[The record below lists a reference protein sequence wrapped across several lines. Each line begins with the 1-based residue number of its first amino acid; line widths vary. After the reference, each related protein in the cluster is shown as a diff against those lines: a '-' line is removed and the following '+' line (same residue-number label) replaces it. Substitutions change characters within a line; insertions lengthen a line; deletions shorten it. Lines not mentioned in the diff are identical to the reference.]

1 MADDLKDLA
10 SRIQRA
16 REKANALTPK
26 DLNDLAD
33 RITEAGKQSRID
45 PKELANSIA
54 KSTAASIT
62 SRIPTLKDIAGAF
75 LNSSPILRIA
85 STVFSKSFSSVNDL
99 LSGARVD
106 QSKEAEKLLKE
117 IERMRSEMSKE
128 ERLMDGQYDYER
140 TAMNEQTEI
149 LKDILDQ
156 ARILTGLTQEEDKRK
171 GLERMQSLDNK
182 DKGLITTTNPNE
194 ATNKLLGKM
203 LVLQERSLA
212 VSILQSVGGFF
223 KGIGSMLT
231 GLLGGLLT
239 GGGVGALLG
248 SVAKGVGF
256 LGRLAGPVG
265 LFVAGAYEFYEG
277 FQNAAKFLGD
287 ENVSIMDK
295 LQYAGLHLVSSILAP
310 FDWAV
315 EYFTGEESNIRDKFE
330 TMAWDFRDSV
340 MSYIQ
345 PALDMGLDAM
355 KWIGSVVADVFSGIN
370 MDTKLVDLPGIMAD
384 NITGLFIRAWNS
396 IDIDAVTSKVS
407 AKLQEGEDFATNL
420 YESILKTTTDW
431 FKTLYDNMLEWIAS
445 GLEENLGSTFGGFL
459 AGKTR
464 DMKTEGNAPT
474 QKTEEGLW
482 SGLGNRLVDSTK
494 DWFGGVQETLSNS
507 VRDYNSAMSK
517 SAAEAALR
525 ANAKESQR
533 SSQYNP
539 DTMVRERAP
548 APSMPPVVQQN
559 NVNNTTTNVSRGMQ
573 VDPPGFGYKS
583 LIPST

>member
-16 REKANALTPK
+16 KEQKNALTKK
-26 DLNDLAD
+26 DLDDLAD
-33 RITEAGKQSRID
+33 RIAEAGRESRLD
-45 PKELANSIA
+45 PKELANVIA
-54 KSTAASIT
+54 RSTATSIS
-62 SRIPTLKDIAGAF
+62 SRIPSIKDIAGAF
-75 LNSSPILRIA
+75 LNSTPILRIA
-85 STVFSKSFSSVNDL
+85 TSLFTKSFRSVDEI

-117 IERMRSEMSKE
+117 IERIRSEMSQE
-128 ERLMDGQYDYER
+128 EKFMDGHYDYEK
-140 TAMNEQTEI
+140 TVMNEQTEI
-149 LKDILDQ
+149 LKDILTQ
-156 ARILTGLTQEEDKRK
+156 AKILNGITQDEEKRQGLQR
-171 GLERMQSLDNK
+171 LQALDNK
-182 DKGLITTTNPNE
+182 DKDLTLPTNPNE
-194 ATNKLLGKM
+194 STDKLLGKM

-212 VSILQSVGGFF
+212 MSILQSIGGFF
-223 KGIGSMLT
+223 TGFGSMLT

-239 GGGVGALLG
+239 GGGITALLG

-287 ENVSIMDK
+287 ENTSIMDK

-310 FDWAV
+310 YDWAV
-315 EYFTGEESNIRDKFE
+315 EYFTGEESNVRDKFE
-330 TMAWDFRDSV
+330 KMAWDFHESV
-340 MSYIQ
+340 IAYIQ

-355 KWIGSVVADVFSGIN
+355 KWIGSVVGDVFKGIN

-464 DMKTEGNAPT
+464 DLKTEGNAPT

-482 SGLGNRLVDSTK
+482 AGLGERALEATK
-494 DWFGGVQETLSNS
+494 DWFGGVQETLSES
-507 VRDYNSAMSK
+507 VRDYNTAMSK
-517 SAAEAALR
+517 NAAEAAMR

-533 SSQYNP
+533 NSQYNP

-548 APSMPPVVQQN
+548 ALTVPPVVQQN

-573 VDPPGFGYKS
+573 VDPPGYGYRN
-583 LIPST
+583 LIPSI